1 MNKVKK
7 VLIVTHQFVPHQSPR
22 TTRWKL
28 IYDELERE
36 GIDVHVVTGT
46 PQNGSDSNI
55 IYIGNKKASKVVKN
69 LRDQSNVHQ
78 KSFFKNLVLR
88 LLKKIYRFFYKAF
101 AWPDYTMFWV
111 FSIWRNRKN
120 INLDYDLIISVSL
133 PFSSHIAAYLIN
145 KKRGKE
151 WIMDIGDPFSLK
163 INAYENNK
171 YLYKSLNYFVEN
183 KFYKLAS
190 KIIFTH
196 KQALEVHKNFFKIN
210 SKKLFV
216 GNPISSFD
224 NNLYK
229 IAKDYDYSVRPIE
242 FGYFGILT
250 KGVRSPI
257 NVLEVLDTEKINFNW
272 YTNPDSKKMIE
283 DTVVKKENHS
293 FFDIVPREKA
303 LDIMVGNLHCLLSIG
318 NLNPTQLPSKVIEY
332 LSTGKPVVHFAEIE
346 DDPVYDLKDFFNNLL
361 IITKKDNLLNI
372 ENSLDKL
379 FSSVGEFDENYF
391 KNNYSSKAVIK
402 LLEVF

>member
-1 MNKVKK
+1 
-7 VLIVTHQFVPHQSPR
+7 
-22 TTRWKL
+22 
-28 IYDELERE
+28 
-36 GIDVHVVTGT
+36 
-46 PQNGSDSNI
+46 
-55 IYIGNKKASKVVKN
+55 
-69 LRDQSNVHQ
+69 
-78 KSFFKNLVLR
+78 
-88 LLKKIYRFFYKAF
+88 
-101 AWPDYTMFWV
+101 
-111 FSIWRNRKN
+111 
-120 INLDYDLIISVSL
+120 
-133 PFSSHIAAYLIN
+133 
-145 KKRGKE
+145 
-151 WIMDIGDPFSLK
+151 
-163 INAYENNK
+163 
-171 YLYKSLNYFVEN
+171 
-183 KFYKLAS
+183 
-190 KIIFTH
+190 
-196 KQALEVHKNFFKIN
+196 
-210 SKKLFV
+210 
-216 GNPISSFD
+216 
-224 NNLYK
+224 
-229 IAKDYDYSVRPIE
+229 VRPIE

-303 LDIMVGNLHCLLSIG
+303 LDKMVANLHCLLSIG